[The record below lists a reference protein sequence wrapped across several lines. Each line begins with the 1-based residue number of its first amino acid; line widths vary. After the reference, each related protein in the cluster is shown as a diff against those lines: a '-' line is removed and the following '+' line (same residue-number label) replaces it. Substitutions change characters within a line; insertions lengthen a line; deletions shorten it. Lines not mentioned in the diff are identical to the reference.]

1 MLEINKELKDK
12 FTDLNINLAKK
23 YENLTCLDKKT
34 LRKFIEN
41 NIGKIIKLEKM
52 SFEELK
58 EYPKKGGIVGV
69 DGSVN
74 KKGGAYP
81 HYIEVF
87 QGLAKNT
94 IYPESPIYKADF
106 YTPLVLE
113 ENGKTILEKEDKE
126 KSQGDAMRNYK
137 LASIEIEAAL
147 ESIETF
153 DPYVIIMDGSL
164 IRYDIECFDKW
175 IELRKKCEEKG
186 IIIIGVIEDIKT
198 SILGEQLMAEEII
211 REESF
216 YDRELLYGL
225 LNFGEMIIIKEE
237 VTKKSK
243 EGFSSMFMRSS
254 NAPNVIG
261 MDILDSQKEHLKEMA
276 RLVFSLTPRDGRG
289 VPLWLDVVDNEVKI
303 SDKLMDQLLEEYLDR
318 EIYELLFISERDK
331 RPL

>member
-94 IYPESPIYKADF
+94 IYQESPIYKADF

-113 ENGKTILEKEDKE
+113 ENGKNILEKEDKE
-126 KSQGDAMRNYK
+126 KSRGDAMRNYK
-137 LASIEIEAAL
+137 LASIEIEVAL

-153 DPYVIIMDGSL
+153 NPYVIIMDGSL

-211 REESF
+211 KEESF

-225 LNFGEMIIIKEE
+225 LNFGEIIIIREE
-237 VTKKSK
+237 VTRKSK
-243 EGFSSMFMRSS
+243 EGFSSIFMRSS
-254 NAPNVIG
+254 NTPNVIG

>member
-106 YTPLVLE
+106 YTSLVLE

-147 ESIETF
+147 ESIET
-153 DPYVIIMDGSL
+153 
-164 IRYDIECFDKW
+164 
-175 IELRKKCEEKG
+175 
-186 IIIIGVIEDIKT
+186 
-198 SILGEQLMAEEII
+198 
-211 REESF
+211 
-216 YDRELLYGL
+216 
-225 LNFGEMIIIKEE
+225 
-237 VTKKSK
+237 
-243 EGFSSMFMRSS
+243 
-254 NAPNVIG
+254 
-261 MDILDSQKEHLKEMA
+261 
-276 RLVFSLTPRDGRG
+276 
-289 VPLWLDVVDNEVKI
+289 
-303 SDKLMDQLLEEYLDR
+303 
-318 EIYELLFISERDK
+318 
-331 RPL
+331 